1 MQTRVGS
8 AIWRCEHRYPIVMST
23 REGGKLAR
31 CPGCEATGSLRAGGP
46 EAMRAPR

>member
-1 MQTRVGS
+1 MQTRVRS
-8 AIWRCEHRYPIVMST
+8 AIWRCEHRYPIVMPT